1 MGLISLLFSNPGLFI
16 ILVILLLYSVIAHEV
31 AHGWVAY
38 LFGDDTAMRSGR
50 LSLNPMLHLDP
61 VGTIALFMIGFGWAK
76 PVTVD
81 YSRLKNFRLGLI
93 SVSLAGCLTNI
104 LIATAALFLL
114 RLGTFGSNPLVVS
127 LLSIIARIN
136 IILGSI
142 NLIPI
147 PPLDGSKILM
157 GFLPRNAQIVLVR
170 FERYGLFLLMILL
183 FTGLL
188 NPVIMF
194 MQKMI
199 LGMIG
204 FVLGVGGYE

>member
-1 MGLISLLFSNPGLFI
+1 MGLISLLFSNPGLFV
-16 ILVILLLYSVIAHEV
+16 ILAVLLLYSVIMHEV

-50 LSLNPMLHLDP
+50 LSLNPISHLDP
-61 VGTIALFMIGFGWAK
+61 IGTIMLLIVGFGWAK
-76 PVTVD
+76 PVPVD

-93 SVSLAGCLTNI
+93 SVSLAGCLTNL

-114 RLGTFGSNPLVVS
+114 RLSTISSNPLAVS
-127 LLSIIARIN
+127 LLSLVARIN
-136 IILGSI
+136 IILGSL

-157 GFLPRNAQIVLVR
+157 GFLPRSGQTALAR
-170 FERYGLFLLMILL
+170 LDRYGLFLLIILL
-183 FTGLL
+183 YTGLL

-199 LGMIG
+199 MGMIG
-204 FVLGVGGYE
+204 SMLGAHT

>member
-1 MGLISLLFSNPGLFI
+1 MGLISLLFSNPALFI
-16 ILVILLLYSVIAHEV
+16 ILAALLLYSVIAHEI

-50 LSLNPMLHLDP
+50 LSPNPMLHLDP
-61 VGTIALFMIGFGWAK
+61 VGTIALFIVGFGWAK
-76 PVTVD
+76 PVPVD
-81 YSRLKNFRLGLI
+81 YSKLKNFRLGLI

-104 LIATAALFLL
+104 LIATVALFLL
-114 RLGTFGSNPLVVS
+114 RLGVVSSNPLAVS
-127 LLSIIARIN
+127 VLFLVARIN

-157 GFLPRNAQIVLVR
+157 GFLPRSGQIALAR

-188 NPVIMF
+188 NAPIMF
-194 MQKMI
+194 MQRMI
-199 LGMIG
+199 MGMIG
-204 FVLGVGGYE
+204 LVLG

>member
-1 MGLISLLFSNPGLFI
+1 MGLISILFSNPGLFI
-16 ILVILLLYSVIAHEV
+16 ILAALLLYSVIAHEV

-61 VGTIALFMIGFGWAK
+61 IGTIALFIVGFGWAK
-76 PVTVD
+76 PVPVD

-104 LIATAALFLL
+104 LIATVALFLL
-114 RLGTFGSNPLVVS
+114 RLDAFGSNPSVAF
-127 LLSIIARIN
+127 LLSLVARIN
-136 IILGSI
+136 IILGSL

-157 GFLPRNAQIVLVR
+157 GLLPRSGQMALVR

-183 FTGLL
+183 FTGIL

-194 MQKMI
+194 MQNMI
-199 LGMIG
+199 LGVIG
-204 FVLGVGGYE
+204 FVLG

>member
-1 MGLISLLFSNPGLFI
+1 MGLISILFSNPGLFI
-16 ILVILLLYSVIAHEV
+16 ILAALLLYSVIAHEV

-61 VGTIALFMIGFGWAK
+61 IGTIALFIVGFGWAK
-76 PVTVD
+76 PVPVD

-104 LIATAALFLL
+104 LIATVALFLL
-114 RLGTFGSNPLVVS
+114 RLDAFGSNPSVAF
-127 LLSIIARIN
+127 LLSLVARIN
-136 IILGSI
+136 IILGSL

-157 GFLPRNAQIVLVR
+157 GFLPRSGQMALVR

-183 FTGLL
+183 FTGIL

-194 MQKMI
+194 MQNMI
-199 LGMIG
+199 LGVIG
-204 FVLGVGGYE
+204 FVLG

>member
-16 ILVILLLYSVIAHEV
+16 ILAVLLLYSVIAHEV

-50 LSLNPMLHLDP
+50 LSLNPMSHLDP
-61 VGTIALFMIGFGWAK
+61 IGTIALFIVGFGWAK
-76 PVTVD
+76 PVPVD
-81 YSRLKNFRLGLI
+81 YLRLKNFRLGLI

-104 LIATAALFLL
+104 LLATFALFLL
-114 RLGTFGSNPLVVS
+114 QLGAVSSNQLAVF
-127 LLSIIARIN
+127 LLSLFAQIN

-157 GFLPRNAQIVLVR
+157 GFLPRSGQMALIR

-188 NPVIMF
+188 NPFIMF
-194 MQKMI
+194 MQRMI
-199 LGMIG
+199 LGVIG
-204 FVLGVGGYE
+204 FVLG

>member
-1 MGLISLLFSNPGLFI
+1 MGLISLLFSNPGLFV
-16 ILVILLLYSVIAHEV
+16 ILAVLLLYSVIMHEV

-50 LSLNPMLHLDP
+50 LSLNPISHLDP
-61 VGTIALFMIGFGWAK
+61 IGTIMLLIVGFGWAK
-76 PVTVD
+76 PVPVD

-104 LIATAALFLL
+104 FIAVAALFLL
-114 RLGTFGSNPLVVS
+114 RLSTIGSNPLAVS
-127 LLSIIARIN
+127 LLNLVARIN
-136 IILGSI
+136 IILGSL

-157 GFLPRNAQIVLVR
+157 GFLPRSGQIALAR
-170 FERYGLFLLMILL
+170 LDRYGLFLLIILL
-183 FTGLL
+183 YTGIL

-199 LGMIG
+199 LSMIG
-204 FVLGVGGYE
+204 SMLGEHN

>member
-16 ILVILLLYSVIAHEV
+16 ILAVLLLYSVIAHEV

-50 LSLNPMLHLDP
+50 LSPNPMSHLDP
-61 VGTIALFMIGFGWAK
+61 VGTIALFIVGFGWAK
-76 PVTVD
+76 PVPVD
-81 YSRLKNFRLGLI
+81 YLRLKNFRLGLI
-93 SVSLAGCLTNI
+93 FVSLAGCLTNI

-114 RLGTFGSNPLVVS
+114 RFGAIGSNPLAVS
-127 LLSIIARIN
+127 LLSLIARIN
-136 IILGSI
+136 IILGSL

-157 GFLPRNAQIVLVR
+157 GFLPRSDQIAFAR

-183 FTGLL
+183 FTGRL
-188 NPVIMF
+188 NPLIMF
-194 MQKMI
+194 MEKMI

-204 FVLGVGGYE
+204 FVLG

>member
-16 ILVILLLYSVIAHEV
+16 ILAVLLLYSVIMHEV

-50 LSLNPMLHLDP
+50 LSLNPISHLDP
-61 VGTIALFMIGFGWAK
+61 IGTIMLLIVGFGWAK
-76 PVTVD
+76 PVPVD

-114 RLGTFGSNPLVVS
+114 RFSAIGSNPLAVS
-127 LLSIIARIN
+127 ILSLVARIN
-136 IILGSI
+136 IILGSL

-157 GFLPRNAQIVLVR
+157 GFLPRSGQIALAR
-170 FERYGLFLLMILL
+170 LDRYGLFLLIILL
-183 FTGLL
+183 YTGLL

-204 FVLGVGGYE
+204 SMLGAHT